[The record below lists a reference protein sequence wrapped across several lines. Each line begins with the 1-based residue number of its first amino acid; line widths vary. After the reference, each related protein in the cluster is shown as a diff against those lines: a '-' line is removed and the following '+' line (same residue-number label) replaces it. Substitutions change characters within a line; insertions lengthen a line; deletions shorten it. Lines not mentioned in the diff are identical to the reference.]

1 MDISPSIVIATIIK
15 NMSVFILH
23 RLFLG
28 VLRRSFDLE
37 DVKFLRMSMARNGAR
52 DLCALIDLSCETGM
66 MILDSMETAGLPSG
80 VSIEHCTV
88 LPPLV
93 SDRSE
98 RPAYSD
104 RGSSYRSGGG
114 GSSYGGRG
122 GGSSYGG
129 RGGGGSYGGGGGS
142 SYSGRGSG
150 SWGGDRSSSSSSS
163 SSSYSSGRSQ

>member
-1 MDISPSIVIATIIK
+1 
-15 NMSVFILH
+15 
-23 RLFLG
+23 
-28 VLRRSFDLE
+28 
-37 DVKFLRMSMARNGAR
+37 MARNGAR

-114 GSSYGGRG
+114 GGSSYGGGGGSYGGRG

-129 RGGGGSYGGGGGS
+129 GGRGGGGGS